1 MIMIL
6 YLFIEGHVLKS
17 LYAMRLILSVLHVV
31 SETPSYNLSGC
42 VEKRFNKLVW
52 PISCCR
58 MASSLRYTEH
68 LKSIQNCRGK

>member
-31 SETPSYNLSGC
+31 CETPSYNLSG
-42 VEKRFNKLVW
+42 EKRFNKLVW

-68 LKSIQNCRGK
+68 LKSIPNCRGK